1 MALERWSEFFE
12 DLQHVRGR
20 SQNTVMAYRRDLELF
35 DDFRQTGKPLIE
47 LFDYMKS
54 KKLSTRSQA
63 RVISSL
69 RTYFRFLESKGDSA
83 PELRELRPPRVQPSL
98 PKPITLDEFHK
109 LYEASRAE
117 DVYRSARNQVT
128 LLLLFG
134 LGCRVSELV
143 GLDLQDFSST
153 DGWLK
158 VVGKGGKERLL
169 PLSGNLLNELRVYLK
184 EIRPQL
190 IKSEGIGKEPSS
202 ILLND
207 RGHRPSR
214 VDVWRWLAA
223 WSAKAGFESPIG
235 PHQFRHGCATSLLE
249 SGADLRTIQMLLG
262 HSSLQTTQIY
272 ASVTSG
278 KLREAID
285 KNHPLSDVRKSQDF
299 KGEL

>member
-1 MALERWSEFFE
+1 MALKRWSEFFE

-20 SQNTVMAYRRDLELF
+20 SLNTVMAYRRDLELYDEF
-35 DDFRQTGKPLIE
+35 QRTGRPLFS
-47 LFDYMKS
+47 LFEYMKG

-69 RTYFRFLESKGDSA
+69 RTYFRFLESRGEAA
-83 PELRELRPPRVQPSL
+83 PELRELRPPRVKPTL
-98 PKPITLDEFHK
+98 PRPITLDEFHK
-109 LYEASRAE
+109 LYEACRVD
-117 DVYRSARNQVT
+117 DVYRSARNQIT

-143 GLDLQDFSST
+143 GLDLQDFSAT

-169 PLSGNLLNELRVYLK
+169 PLAANLLSELRVYLK
-184 EIRPQL
+184 EIRPRL
-190 IKSEGIGKEPSS
+190 LRPASIGKEPNS

-249 SGADLRTIQMLLG
+249 NGADLRTIQMLLG

-272 ASVTSG
+272 ASVTAG
-278 KLREAID
+278 KMREAID
-285 KNHPLSDVRKSQDF
+285 QNHPLSGSRAGAIDT
-299 KGEL
+299 ET